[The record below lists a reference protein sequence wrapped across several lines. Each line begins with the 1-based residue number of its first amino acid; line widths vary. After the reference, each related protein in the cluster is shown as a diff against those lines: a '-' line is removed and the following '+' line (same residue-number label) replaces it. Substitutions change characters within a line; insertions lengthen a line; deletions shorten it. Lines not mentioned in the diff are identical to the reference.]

1 MIIQFK
7 TYGKIPIHKKVM
19 NDLRD
24 RFSINPHTNNILMSK
39 GLKPYIPKLNKIR
52 FTLGLV
58 GVVVCVVVPLITP
71 LLVFPLAWSLR

>member
-7 TYGKIPIHKKVM
+7 TYGKLPIHKRVV

-39 GLKPYIPKLNKIR
+39 GLKPYVPKLNKTR
-52 FTLGLV
+52 FALGLI